1 MTHRSDVSRR
11 PTFRGLVCLLLL
23 AAGCGYH
30 PLGGGNVPP
39 EMQHLYVAPLTN
51 GTFRPGLQGLVGAAI
66 LRRLRQ
72 DSRIH
77 LVAEGAAD
85 AVLVGDLTVYENIP
99 IAVDPNDVG
108 RRFRVRVILAMQLKE
123 RSGEK
128 MLLKEDITGEAFYTT
143 GGDVVG
149 TRSAEDEA
157 AQRAAQ
163 ELAARVMMRLIEG
176 L

>member
-1 MTHRSDVSRR
+1 VRHWSDVSRL
-11 PTFRGLVCLLLL
+11 TLRGLLCLLLL

-30 PLGGGNVPP
+30 PLGAGSLPP
-39 EMQHLYVAPLTN
+39 EMHHLYVAPLTN

-77 LVAEGAAD
+77 LVNQEVAD
-85 AVLVGDLTVYENIP
+85 AVLAGDLTTYENLP
-99 IAVDPNDVG
+99 IAFDSSDVG
-108 RRFRVRVILAMQLKE
+108 RRFRVRVTFAMQLKE
-123 RSGEK
+123 RNGEK
-128 MLLKEDITGEAFYTT
+128 MLLKEEISGEAFYTT
-143 GGDVVG
+143 GSDVVG